1 MNENQSTAVDFS
13 DRSGKTRGIYDKAR
27 SSIGTLVTK
36 VPRSRAKYGAGFT
49 LRLLLL
55 IRKKDIIESGVKQEF
70 TWRETVLEGQ
80 TSFHFFVE
88 FVCSISLFFIF
99 YT

>member
-1 MNENQSTAVDFS
+1 MNDWTGYRHRLS
-13 DRSGKTRGIYDKAR
+13 DRSGKTRGNRLLIAF
-27 SSIGTLVTK
+27 